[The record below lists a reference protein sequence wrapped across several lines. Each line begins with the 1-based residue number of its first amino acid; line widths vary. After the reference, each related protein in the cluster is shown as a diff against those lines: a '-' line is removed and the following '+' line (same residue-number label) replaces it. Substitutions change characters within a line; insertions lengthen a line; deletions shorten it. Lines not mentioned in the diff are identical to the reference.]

1 MIIRKATTE
10 DIPAIVQL
18 LKASLGDV
26 SSEKSVAYW
35 NWKHVTNPFGPSP
48 VLVAEEEGQLIG
60 VRALMRW
67 DWQEGDRVY
76 RALRAVDTA
85 THPEHQ
91 GKGIFKKLTLQL
103 VEAAT
108 EEGYDFIFNSPNTQ
122 STPGYLKMG
131 WEVWGKMPL
140 WLGLGSLSRKFQPH
154 VYERYHQQ
162 LLAADL
168 AVVNCKVGKS
178 VGLRTK
184 ISASF
189 LQWRYQ
195 QCPVKEYAFKTVERG
210 DNRIWLFF
218 SVKSRRFGMELRI
231 CHFFF
236 SREKDYR
243 LLFTS
248 AGDLAADLGCR
259 VITIAGLQQ
268 LPSTRLAGAGYFNIR
283 RKSVQLTIRELANP
297 TLYQSLKANTL
308 TWLPESGDIELF

>member
-10 DIPAIVQL
+10 DMPAIVQL

-35 NWKHVTNPFGPSP
+35 NWKHVNNPFGPSP
-48 VLVAEEEGQLIG
+48 VLVAEEGGVLIG

-67 DWQEGDRVY
+67 DWQEGTQVY

-103 VEAAT
+103 VETAT
-108 EEGYDFIFNSPNTQ
+108 QEGYDFIFNSPNTQ

-140 WLGLGSLSRKFQPH
+140 WIGIGSLLGNFRPH
-154 VYERYHQQ
+154 VFEMYHQQ
-162 LLAADL
+162 LLAADFTQVPCDT
-168 AVVNCKVGKS
+168 AKS
-178 VGLRTK
+178 NGLRTRVTP
-184 ISASF
+184 SF
-189 LQWRYQ
+189 LKWRYRD
-195 QCPVKEYAFKTVERG
+195 CPVKEYGLKTAETRH
-210 DNRIWLFF
+210 NRIWLFF
-218 SVKSRRFGMELRI
+218 SVKHNRVGVELRI

-236 SREKDYR
+236 SNTADYHF
-243 LLFTS
+243 LFR
-248 AGDLAADLGCR
+248 AIKELAADLGCR

-268 LPSTRLAGAGYFNIR
+268 LPSSRLVVAGFFNIR
-283 RKSVQLTIRELANP
+283 KKSVQLTIRQLANP
-297 TLYQSLKANTL
+297 TLYHSLKANTL

>member
-35 NWKHVTNPFGPSP
+35 NWKHVNNPFGPSP
-48 VLVAEEEGQLIG
+48 VLVAEEGGVLIG

-67 DWQEGDRVY
+67 DWQEGTQVY

-108 EEGYDFIFNSPNTQ
+108 HEGYDFIFNSPNTQ

-140 WLGLGSLSRKFQPH
+140 WVRPLLSFQSYQPA
-154 VYERYHQQ
+154 VFERYHQV
-162 LLAADL
+162 LLQADL
-168 AVVNCKVGKS
+168 SSMPVPVTTSGGMHTALSPG
-178 VGLRTK
+178 
-184 ISASF
+184 F
-189 LQWRYQ
+189 FQWRYQ
-195 QCPVKEYAFKTVERG
+195 QCPVKKYGLYRVQDVWIFFTVKQR
-210 DNRIWLFF
+210 
-218 SVKSRRFGMELRI
+218 KQGMELRI
-231 CHFFF
+231 CHVVTAGVLD
-236 SREKDYR
+236 SQ
-243 LLFTS
+243 LLFRT
-248 AGDLAADLGCR
+248 ARRLAVSCGCR
-259 VITIAGLQQ
+259 FITLTGLEPVSV
-268 LPSTRLAGAGYFNIR
+268 LSRILHGYVDIR
-283 RKSVQLTIRELANP
+283 RFSVTLTIRQLANKP
-297 TLYQSLKANTL
+297 LYQQLKSSPNWML
-308 TWLPESGDIELF
+308 QNGDIELF